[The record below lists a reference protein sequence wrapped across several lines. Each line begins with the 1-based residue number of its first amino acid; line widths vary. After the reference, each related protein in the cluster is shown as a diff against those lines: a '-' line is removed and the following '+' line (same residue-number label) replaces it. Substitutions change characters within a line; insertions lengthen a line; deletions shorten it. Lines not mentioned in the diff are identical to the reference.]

1 MASSGDFSLPT
12 FENADWLQRALTHKS
27 YLQEHPNAPGD
38 NERLE
43 FLGDAILTFLCGEF
57 LFQQFPDA
65 PEGDLT
71 ILRASLVDKTQ
82 LAAFARLLQL
92 GQRLRLSRG
101 IENSGGRTNSRLL
114 SSAFEALIGAYYL
127 DSSCNIE
134 PVREYVFPFF
144 RQGLAGQPG
153 GSATLNVKSKLQEWA
168 LANHGVIPEYIILA
182 AEGPDHAKRFTAE
195 VRILK
200 QVYGQ
205 GQGGSKQAA
214 EKAAARAALISI
226 GELREGADGYNR

>member
-1 MASSGDFSLPT
+1 MAASVDFRLPP
-12 FENADWLQRALTHKS
+12 FQNPDRLRRAMTHKS
-27 YLQEHPNAPGD
+27 YLQEHPNEPGN

-57 LFQQFPDA
+57 LFQRFPDA

-82 LAAFARLLQL
+82 LAEFARWLNL

-114 SSAFEALIGAYYL
+114 SSGFEALIGAYYL
-127 DSSCNIE
+127 DSDSNIE
-134 PVREYVFPFF
+134 MVRQYVLPFF
-144 RQGLAGQPG
+144 RQGLIRQTAPG
-153 GSATLNVKSKLQEWA
+153 APLNVKSKLQEWA
-168 LANHGVIPEYIILA
+168 LANHGIIPEYTILA
-182 AEGPDHAKRFTAE
+182 AEGPDHAKLFTAE
-195 VRILK
+195 VRIGE

-205 GQGGSKQAA
+205 GQGRSKQAA
-214 EKAAARAALISI
+214 EKAAARSTLMTL
-226 GELREGADGYNR
+226 GEYDRDATPNH

>member
-12 FENADWLQRALTHKS
+12 FENADWLRRALTHKS

-57 LFQQFPDA
+57 LFQRFPDA

-71 ILRASLVDKTQ
+71 IFRASLVDKTQ
-82 LAAFARLLQL
+82 LAEFARLLHL
-92 GQRLRLSRG
+92 GQHLRLSRG

-127 DSSCNIE
+127 DSRSTIE
-134 PVREYVFPFF
+134 PVRQYLLPFF
-144 RQGLAGQPG
+144 CQGLASHPQG
-153 GSATLNVKSKLQEWA
+153 GATLNVKSKLQEWA
-168 LANHGVIPEYIILA
+168 LANHGVIPEYVILA
-182 AEGPDHAKRFTAE
+182 AEGPDHAKQFTAE